1 MNSYDLQKE
10 VEKNLEHQIK
20 RVFRDAI
27 DEDGDFDIEADNNTH
42 SRINDLVEK
51 IGLEVSG
58 MRIRQSEFT
67 IEFEFGERYLR
78 IPNFP
83 LRECRIDLK
92 NDGNYYLT
100 LDTESLS
107 DSWWLAITNNLYNF
121 KDVSNETV
129 IQVLKDMNKV
139 IEFNYLSLK

>member
-1 MNSYDLQKE
+1 MNSHDLQKE
-10 VEKNLEHQIK
+10 VEKNLESQIK

-27 DEDGDFDIEADNNTH
+27 DKDGDFDIEADYNTH

-83 LRECRIDLK
+83 LRECRMELE

-100 LDTESLS
+100 LNAESLS
-107 DSWWLAITNNLYNF
+107 DSWWLSITSDLYNF
-121 KDVSNETV
+121 KDVSNEIL
-129 IQVLKDMNKV
+129 IQVLNDMNKI